1 MILDLGNTQYNTEA
15 NLSEEEFKKTFTG
28 RLNID
33 INEAWKMVSKHKPKK
48 DWSNKTNK
56 GSEFKAKKK
65 KKKPMLD

>member
-1 MILDLGNTQYNTEA
+1 MILELGNTQYNTEA

-33 INEAWKMVSKHKPKK
+33 INEAWKMVRKHAPKK
-48 DWSNKTNK
+48 EWSNKTTK
-56 GSEFKAKKK
+56 GSEFKPKKK